1 LITAVDVPA
10 EAITDA
16 AAAPAEPAQNSP
28 LRRYAEIVDDVAA
41 LIASCATP
49 LPRVVWANPLRG
61 DVAETAAL
69 LERAHPTIERLRW
82 LSGAWRMPPTERP
95 GNWVEFKLGLI
106 HAQEEAALWAVPML
120 GVLPGE
126 RVLDL
131 CASPGNKTAQ
141 LAIATG
147 NTGTVVAN
155 ERYGARIDALRFNLD
170 RLGVANTV
178 VTNRDGHGFRY
189 NNELFDRVLAD
200 VPCSCEGTARKPR
213 GNRREDDSA
222 WRAQIV
228 QVQVGLLR
236 AAILNVR
243 PGGTVLYCTCT
254 FAPEENEFVLNSID
268 TKSAVIEPIE
278 LPAGLRSAPGI
289 TSWEG
294 RTFRD
299 DVVNAARIWPHH
311 NDTGGFFVAR
321 LRRI

>member
-1 LITAVDVPA
+1 VSDLVASPLS
-10 EAITDA
+10 TDTS
-16 AAAPAEPAQNSP
+16 PPDSP
-28 LRRYAEIVDDVAA
+28 LRRYAGIVDDVEA
-41 LIASCATP
+41 LIASCSTP

-61 DVAETAAL
+61 DVGEIAARV
-69 LERAHPTIERLRW
+69 EANHPSVERLRW
-82 LSGAWRMPPTERP
+82 LENAWRMPPSERP
-95 GNWVEFKLGLI
+95 GNWVEFKLGQI

-147 NTGTVVAN
+147 NTGMVVAN
-155 ERYGARIDALRFNLD
+155 ERYGVRIDALRFNLD
-170 RLGVANTV
+170 RLGVTNTV

-189 NNELFDRVLAD
+189 DNEPFDRVLAD
-200 VPCSCEGTARKPR
+200 VPCSCEGTARKPH
-213 GNRREDDSA
+213 GNRRDDDSA

-236 AAILNVR
+236 SALANVR
-243 PGGTVLYCTCT
+243 RGGTVLYCTCT
-254 FAPEENEFVLNSID
+254 FAPEENEFVLNSIS
-268 TKSAVIEPIE
+268 TEIAQIEPIV
-278 LPAGLRSAPGI
+278 LPDGLHAAPGI
-289 TSWEG
+289 PTWEG
-294 RTFRD
+294 REFRA
-299 DVVNAARIWPHH
+299 DVKNAARIWPHH